1 MRRLKDWLVA
11 QGFVIL
17 SEKLTS
23 AGTEI
28 TVRSPLG
35 RTAVLIHE
43 GGRDPNLLIERLQGI
58 LNAESLSRSQ

>member
-1 MRRLKDWLVA
+1 MKRLKDWLAA

-28 TVRSPLG
+28 TVRSPRG

-43 GGRDPNLLIERLQGI
+43 GGRDPTLLIDRLQGI
-58 LNAESLSRSQ
+58 LDAESLAAS